1 MVDKEQIYQ
10 IINSRLTQVLL
21 FAESSLSESQFQA
34 FRKLTLD
41 QFGKSGLYKDLD
53 LILRNMNHKER

>member
-21 FAESSLSESQFQA
+21 FAESSLPQSQFQA

-41 QFGKSGLYKDLD
+41 QFGKSGLHKDLD
-53 LILRNMNHKER
+53 LILRNTNHKER

>member
-21 FAESSLSESQFQA
+21 FAESSLPQSQFQA

>member
-21 FAESSLSESQFQA
+21 FAESSLPQSQFQA

-53 LILRNMNHKER
+53 LMLRNTNNKER